1 MSKITILGT
10 GSWACALASVL
21 QTNKH
26 DVMLWGIDEEQV
38 NCIRQKKSF
47 YLKDF
52 TFESAPKSTLNLKEA
67 IEFADTVLIALPSH
81 AVLEVLKNAVE
92 LMKKP
97 KAFIC
102 ATKGLEPKSLMR
114 ISEVVFETIPVELV
128 KSYALIS
135 GPSHAEGVVKKDITV
150 VTCVSYDEKAAKAA
164 QKLFATDYFRVY
176 THTDLKGAELCGA
189 MKNAMA
195 IGAGILDGQGFGD
208 NAKAAYIIRS
218 VSEMMKLGE
227 KMGID
232 SATIIGLAGMGD
244 AIVTCISK
252 YSRNRNTGELIG
264 KGVLVEDAIKA
275 QGMTVEGI
283 PAIKSFY
290 RLSREYCVKMP
301 IIEELYLVVY
311 GGKDFKHSVNDLMTR
326 GLKPE

>member
-10 GSWACALASVL
+10 GSWGCALASVL
-21 QTNKH
+21 MSNGHK
-26 DVMLWGIDEEQV
+26 VMLWGRNPEQV
-38 NCIRQKKSF
+38 SRIAQKQSVH
-47 YLKDF
+47 LADF
-52 TFESAPKSTLNLKEA
+52 VFEDQPQSTMDIAEA
-67 IEFADTVLIALPSH
+67 MDFSSKILIALPSH
-81 AVLEVLKNAVE
+81 AVLEVLKQCAV
-92 LMKKP
+92 LIKKP
-97 KAFIC
+97 KSFIC
-102 ATKGLEPKSLMR
+102 ATKGLEPNSLMR
-114 ISEVVFETIPVELV
+114 ISEVVYETIPVEMV
-128 KSYALIS
+128 KSYVLLT
-135 GPSHAEGVVKKDITV
+135 GPSHAEGVIKKDITV
-150 VTCVSYDEKAAKAA
+150 VTCVSYCEEAAIEA
-164 QKLFATDYFRVY
+164 QKLFSTDYFRVY

-218 VSEMMKLGE
+218 VSEMMKLGD

-232 SATIIGLAGMGD
+232 SGTMIGLAGMGD

-264 KGVLVEDAIKA
+264 KGVSVEDAIKA

-301 IIEELYLVVY
+301 IIEELYLVIY
-311 GGKDFKHSVNDLMTR
+311 GGKNFKHSVNDLMTR